1 MPISA
6 KLQKHLVQNKVVY
19 DVVPHRTVFT
29 VYDLAQ
35 TTKVKLNT
43 IVKTLLVK
51 ADKDYVLAVLPAH
64 LRLDLAALKKQLK
77 AKTVSLAKEKE
88 MLTKFKVKP
97 GAMTPFGSLYKVSVI
112 MDKSLL
118 KAEKV
123 LMGAG
128 SFTESLRL
136 KMKHYLKAEQ
146 PATAKISTK
155 TPKK

>member
-6 KLQKHLVQNKVVY
+6 KLQKHLVANKVVY
-19 DVVPHRTVFT
+19 TLVPHKTVFT

-35 TTKVKLNT
+35 TTKTKMNA
-43 IVKTLLVK
+43 IIKTLLVK
-51 ADKDYVLAVLPAH
+51 ADKDYILAVLPAH

-77 AKTVSLAKEKE
+77 AKSVSLAKEKD

-97 GAMTPFGSLYKVSVI
+97 GAMTPFGSLYKVKVVA
-112 MDKSLL
+112 DKSLL

-123 LMGAG
+123 LMSAG
-128 SFTESLRL
+128 SFTESLHL

-146 PATAKISTK
+146 PTMAKIG
-155 TPKK
+155 KKS

>member
-1 MPISA
+1 MPLSA
-6 KLQKHLVQNKVVY
+6 KLTKHLAANTVVY
-19 DVVPHRTVFT
+19 TVVPHKTVFT

-51 ADKDYVLAVLPAH
+51 ADKEYVLAVLPAH
-64 LRLDLAALKKQLK
+64 LRLDLVALKKHLK
-77 AKTVSLAKEKE
+77 VKTLTLAKEKD

-97 GAMTPFGSLYKVSVI
+97 GAMTPFGSMYKVAVVA
-112 MDKSLL
+112 DKSLL

-123 LMGAG
+123 LMSAG
-128 SFTESLRL
+128 SFTESLHL

-146 PATAKISTK
+146 PQMVKIG
-155 TPKK
+155 KKAGK